1 MNKETY
7 RMATKRARRPVEPPT
22 IIRIYRPDPERQLK
36 ALQFLLGVKGS
47 HNPAPP
53 PEIHAP
59 HPAWDT
65 DREVAEEAPAN
76 AGENDSDG

>member
-1 MNKETY
+1 
-7 RMATKRARRPVEPPT
+7 MATKRARRPVELPT

-53 PEIHAP
+53 PEIRTSHAVL
-59 HPAWDT
+59 DT
-65 DREVAEEAPAN
+65 DREVAEEAPASGGN
-76 AGENDSDG
+76 NDSDG